1 MSAAP
6 PEATMSGPLKLLG
19 PSGVWLVRHYWLIG
33 NTLHCSKS
41 ENFGEVYQQIQITP
55 ETKIKLNERESIPQI
70 TIRQGDAT
78 YVLSSADILPWA
90 IALRA
95 CKRSD
100 KTLSMDQFRVVSVLG
115 HGFYGKV
122 LLVQKKD
129 TDQLFAIKTI
139 RKKKLRELHQ
149 TSTIE
154 AERTLLGSMKH
165 PFIISLKFAF
175 QTDFKFYLG
184 LEYAAGGELLE
195 FLNNMTMITIDN
207 TKLYIAEIVLALDYI
222 HKHNIIYRD
231 LKPENV
237 LVDQTG
243 HVKLTD
249 FGISKRLERIPSTGT
264 FCGTIEY
271 MAPEIVQRV
280 EYDYKV
286 DIWALGILFCE
297 MLQGST
303 PFADDRG
310 SEYVL
315 NNIVNAEPNLSGIGH
330 RMAAE
335 LIGKLLA
342 KDPKKRPTIEE
353 IKADRFFRRLDWDKV
368 LRKEIPIKNFGGL
381 DPERLFCDGCD
392 EEPKDSVLSS
402 RERDSWQLSN
412 FSCSSDH

>member
-1 MSAAP
+1 M
-6 PEATMSGPLKLLG
+6 
-19 PSGVWLVRHYWLIG
+19 VRHYWLIG

-41 ENFGEVYQQIQITP
+41 DNFDEVYQQIHITH
-55 ETKIKLNERESIPQI
+55 ETKIKLNERESVPQI
-70 TIRQGDAT
+70 TIIQGDAT
-78 YVLSSADILPWA
+78 YVLSSADILSWA
-90 IALRA
+90 IAFRA
-95 CKRSD
+95 CKRTD

-122 LLVQKKD
+122 LLVEKNG
-129 TDQLFAIKTI
+129 TGQLFAIKTI
-139 RKKKLRELHQ
+139 RKKKLRELDQ

-154 AERTLLGSMKH
+154 AERTLLGSLKH

-195 FLNNMTMITIDN
+195 FLSKMTMITIDT
-207 TKLYIAEIVLALDYI
+207 TKLYISEIVLALEYI
-222 HKHNIIYRD
+222 HKHHIIYRD

-237 LVDQTG
+237 LVDESG

-249 FGISKRLERIPSTGT
+249 FGISKQLEDITGTGT
-264 FCGTIEY
+264 FCGTPEY
-271 MAPEIVQRV
+271 MAPEIVKHH

-303 PFADDRG
+303 PFADEKGRNDV
-310 SEYVL
+310 VL

-330 RMAAE
+330 RSAAQ
-335 LIGKLLA
+335 LIRKLLA
-342 KDPKKRPTIEE
+342 KDPKERPTIDE
-353 IKADRFFRRLDWDKV
+353 IKADRFFSRMDWDKV

-381 DPERLFCDGCD
+381 DPERLFSDGND

-402 RERDSWQLSN
+402 KERVSWQLSN